1 MLTKCR
7 GGTFQVKK
15 NFSKGQVKIMNIFK
29 WKRRRSSNLRN
40 TQSRWRFG
48 TKSAKNFQERVIN
61 VGQRPLNF
69 EESVSDD
76 TLNEAQIEF
85 VDNTIKSSKYTLL
98 TFLPK

>member
-1 MLTKCR
+1 M
-7 GGTFQVKK
+7 
-15 NFSKGQVKIMNIFK
+15 
-29 WKRRRSSNLRN
+29 
-40 TQSRWRFG
+40 
-48 TKSAKNFQERVIN
+48 
-61 VGQRPLNF
+61 GQRPLNL